1 MVRGLISLYSWRYPA
16 RLIVL
21 WRQHPSLHAYFKSY
35 WQTSNFAKLPQ
46 GADEILTRQERF
58 AQRFLYIWMGAQI
71 AAAALLAVAWHYRD
85 LVGGWQFA
93 AATLVSYPLVLAYVM
108 PLGRGVWMLGH
119 PKALGRAIVCGILER
134 QVKKLRRRHSFKVV
148 GVAGSIGKTSTK
160 IAIARTL
167 QATHQVQWQEGNYND
182 RVTIPLIFFGH
193 SEPSLFNMFAWLRIF
208 MKNARIIR
216 KPYPYQ
222 YVVVELG
229 TDRPGLTKEFA
240 YVKPDLIVLTA
251 VTHEHMEYFKT
262 LDGVAEEELRTL
274 DFSDLALVNID
285 DTPAHYLEGRTY
297 KSYGTH
303 EAADY
308 GITEGKNVHLRGQE
322 VTFRLGKKDSFTLEI
337 PLLGKQG
344 AKTALAAAA
353 AAHLLGLSTPDIEKG
368 VSGVS
373 AFAGRMQVL
382 YGQLNSTLIDDTYN
396 STPDAA
402 TAALDV
408 MYGGDAPQRIAILG
422 SMNELGD
429 YSPEAH
435 RIVGD
440 YCDPSK
446 LDLVVTVGKDS
457 RDYLAPA
464 AKDRGCQVKTFLDPN
479 KAGKFV
485 RKQLQEGAVVLAK
498 GSQNGVFAEESLKPL
513 LADKADEAKLVRQSA
528 YWMGVKAKQFKE

>member
-1 MVRGLISLYSWRYPA
+1 MIRGLISLYSWRYPA
-16 RLIVL
+16 RLVSL
-21 WRQHPSLHAYFKSY
+21 WRQHPSLRAYFRSY
-35 WQTSNFAKLPQ
+35 WQTDNFATLPR
-46 GADEILTRQERF
+46 GANEVWTPQERF
-58 AQRFLYIWMGAQI
+58 ALRFLYAWTGAQI
-71 AAAALLAVAWHYRD
+71 AAAALLILAWHYRD

-93 AATLVSYPLVLAYVM
+93 AAALVSYPLVLAYVM
-108 PLGRGVWMLGH
+108 PLGRAVWMLGH
-119 PKALGRAIVCGILER
+119 PKALGRAIVCGILEH
-134 QVKKLRRRHSFKVV
+134 QVKRLRRRHSFKVV
-148 GVAGSIGKTSTK
+148 AVAGSIGKTSTK

-193 SEPSLFNMFAWLRIF
+193 DEPSLFNAFAWLRIF
-208 MKNARIIR
+208 MQNARIIR
-216 KPYPYQ
+216 KSYPYQ
-222 YVVVELG
+222 YVVVEMG
-229 TDRPGLTKEFA
+229 TDHPGLTKEFA

-262 LDGVAEEELRTL
+262 LDAVAEEEMRTL
-274 DFSDLALVNID
+274 DFSDIALVNVD

-308 GITEGKNVHLRGQE
+308 GITERKSTHLRGQE
-322 VTFRLGKKDSFTLEI
+322 VVFRLGKKDSFTLEI
-337 PLLGKQG
+337 SLLGEQG
-344 AKTALAAAA
+344 AKIALAAAA
-353 AAHLLGLSTPDIEKG
+353 TAHLLGLSAQDIKKG
-368 VSGVS
+368 VGGVS

-396 STPDAA
+396 STPVAA

-408 MYGGDAPQRIAILG
+408 VYGGNAPQRIAILG

-435 RIVGD
+435 RIVGE
-440 YCDPSK
+440 YCDPGK
-446 LDLVVTVGKDS
+446 LDWVITVGKDS
-457 RDYLAPA
+457 KDYLAPA
-464 AKDRGCQVKTFLDPN
+464 AKERGCRVKTFLDPN

-498 GSQNGVFAEESLKPL
+498 GSQNGVFAEEALKPL
-513 LADKADEAKLVRQSA
+513 LADKADESKLVRQSA
-528 YWMGVKAKQFKE
+528 YWMGVKASQFKE